1 MLISFGGSRQ
11 FSKCLNAD
19 DAKLNVQILTFASLT
34 AENTNGQRESGAEV
48 TELQSQ
54 RLLQQ

>member
-1 MLISFGGSRQ
+1 MLIRFEGNRQ

-34 AENTNGQRESGAEV
+34 AGNKNGERKSGAEV
-48 TELQSQ
+48 PELQSQ
-54 RLLQQ
+54 